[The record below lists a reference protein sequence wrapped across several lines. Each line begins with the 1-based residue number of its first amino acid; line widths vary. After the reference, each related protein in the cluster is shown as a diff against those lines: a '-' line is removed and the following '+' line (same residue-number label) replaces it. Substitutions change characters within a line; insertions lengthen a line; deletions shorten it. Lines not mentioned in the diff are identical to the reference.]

1 LTSVQIKSNL
11 WKTIKAH
18 NGRYLDDPPLYGYI
32 PYINQWVYDGLM
44 MDQVNLQH
52 CTDVLLCETKYQY
65 EHPLL
70 CGYYESAWA
79 RKFKIF
85 PESRVIRPFSVEE
98 FINTVENYT
107 DDEDED
113 RDLDD

>member
-1 LTSVQIKSNL
+1 LTSVQINSNL
-11 WKTIKAH
+11 WKTIKAN

-44 MDQVNLQH
+44 LDQVDLKH

-70 CGYYESAWA
+70 CGYYEASWA

-85 PESRVIRPFSVEE
+85 PESRVPRSFSDDSIL
-98 FINTVENYT
+98 F
-107 DDEDED
+107 DEDLVPQED
-113 RDLDD
+113 DCDLDD